1 MVAAKKIDSRGRL
14 LLGEM
19 FAGQYVIIE
28 ERGNGEFFVKPAAII
43 PASEKW
49 LYQNPKAL
57 AAVRAGLQEARDG
70 KIAPNP
76 AFETDKA
83 FIDKLED

>member
-1 MVAAKKIDSRGRL
+1 MTTAKKIDSRGRL
-14 LLGEM
+14 LLGDG
-19 FAGQYVIIE
+19 FAGQYVIVE
-28 ERGNGEFFVKPAAII
+28 ERGNGEFLIKPAAII

-57 AAVRAGLQEARDG
+57 AAVRAGLQEAKDG
-70 KIAPNP
+70 KIGPNQD
-76 AFETDKA
+76 FEADKA